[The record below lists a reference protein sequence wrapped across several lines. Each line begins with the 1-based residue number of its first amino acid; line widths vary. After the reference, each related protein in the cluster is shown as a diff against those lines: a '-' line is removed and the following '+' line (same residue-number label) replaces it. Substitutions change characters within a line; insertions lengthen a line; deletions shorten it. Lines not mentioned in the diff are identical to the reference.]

1 MTISKTALISGVIA
15 AALGWTTA
23 ASAQDVA
30 EQPVTMDGT
39 VFDGDWLSL
48 GAGVAYGPSYDGS
61 DDYVISPLPVVQ
73 GSFAGVAINPRPGGL
88 ALDFIPDQPGKIGI
102 NAGVAAKVNGNRARQ
117 IKDPVVEAY
126 GKLDTAI
133 EVGPTVGI
141 KLPGVMNP
149 YDSLSFNVD
158 ALWDV
163 AGAHK
168 GRSINPSVTYFTP
181 LSRGIAASLSLAA
194 RHVDDDY
201 ADYYY
206 SVPALAGSPL
216 PTFQAKGGFDKV
228 TVGAFTAFDLDGDVT
243 NGGLAAV
250 LIGSYSRMMGD
261 GKRTPFTSMV
271 GSADQWLV
279 AAGLGYTF

>member
-1 MTISKTALISGVIA
+1 MTIARIALVAAGA
-15 AALGWTTA
+15 AAVFA
-23 ASAQDVA
+23 ATPALAQDA
-30 EQPVTMDGT
+30 DTPPVSTEGT
-39 VFDGDWLSL
+39 VFDGDWVAL
-48 GAGVAYGPSYDGS
+48 GAGAAYGPSYEGS
-61 DDYVISPLPVVQ
+61 DDYVVSPLPIVQ
-73 GSFAGVAINPRPGGL
+73 GSLGGVAINPRPAGL
-88 ALDFIPDQPGKIGI
+88 ALDFIPDRPGQVGI
-102 NAGVAAKVNGNRARQ
+102 NAGIAARANFNRAKQ

-133 EVGPTVGI
+133 EVGPSVGI
-141 KLPGVMNP
+141 KLPGVLNP

-158 ALWDV
+158 ALWDI
-163 AGAHK
+163 AGAHG
-168 GRSINPSVTYFTP
+168 GRTINPSVTYFTP

-194 RHVDDDY
+194 RNVDDDY

-216 PTFQAKGGFDKV
+216 PAFQAEGGFDKM
-228 TVGAFTAFDLDGDVT
+228 TVGAFTAFDFDGDVT

-271 GSADQWLV
+271 GSADQWSVV
-279 AAGLGYTF
+279 AGIGYTF